1 MNESNI
7 GGVSIRAI
15 LVLLLVTVFLISIFT
30 SFKNDTLNALTTGAV
45 GWYFGQKSPTTP
57 TKPTDTSA

>member
-15 LVLLLVTVFLISIFT
+15 LVLLLTLTFIVCLFMERSNQTIELLT
-30 SFKNDTLNALTTGAV
+30 SSAIA
-45 GWYFGQKSPTTP
+45 WYFGQRQQQ
-57 TKPTDTSA
+57 